1 MRRIVPNLPIT
12 LKTYVLHMSI
22 DVIRALDFASH
33 DKTIDI
39 VHVGYFGNESFG
51 NSGIS
56 WIELM
61 YRVIIVG

>member
-1 MRRIVPNLPIT
+1 MS
-12 LKTYVLHMSI
+12 KDVL
-22 DVIRALDFASH
+22 RALDFASH
-33 DKTIDI
+33 DETIDI